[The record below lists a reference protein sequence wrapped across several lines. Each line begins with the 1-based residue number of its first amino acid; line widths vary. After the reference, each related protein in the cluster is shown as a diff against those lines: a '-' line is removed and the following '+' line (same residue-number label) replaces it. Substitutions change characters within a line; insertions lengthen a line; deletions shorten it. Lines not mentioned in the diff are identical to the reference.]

1 MRETSFKSVVRFLS
15 DKLILKK
22 GEKEYY
28 LFLLTAFVLAMRSM
42 LVLRE
47 VTLLFPGL
55 YPLSGLVDAVQ
66 RISVIIFQ
74 FSLLPLNLLQ
84 LSNLHVTLI
93 FS

>member
-1 MRETSFKSVVRFLS
+1 MSKTSFKSLVCFLG

-28 LFLLTAFVLAMRSM
+28 LFLLTAFVLAMRNM

-55 YPLSGLVDAVQ
+55 YPLSGLVDSVQ

-74 FSLLPLNLLQ
+74 FSLLPLNLVQ

>member
-1 MRETSFKSVVRFLS
+1 MSKTSFKSLVCFLG
-15 DKLILKK
+15 DKLIFKK
-22 GEKEYY
+22 GKKYY
-28 LFLLTAFVLAMRSM
+28 LFLLAAFALAMRSM

-74 FSLLPLNLLQ
+74 FSLLPLNLVQ